1 MLSLAPPYYIYQGV
15 PVFADAQDPYQFYY
29 LPNRPHFAVDE
40 QNRPAV
46 RFIALKDDPNA
57 PATDDQ
63 VTGFFFFDTSID
75 WPAETLTSVAR
86 KIQADHNLDQVPRL
100 VPLLYRK
107 GSVRLMFL
115 DQMTPDPNAPPGSSG
130 GSSSGTAAGD
140 GTGSVTPSEKW
151 VTLLESSG
159 VPSLYGENRAIFSA
173 VMTKKA
179 TQLLYGAFDGF
190 VPAGVVYDLTFDGLQ
205 PAFHIHIDVDWH
217 QVYAFLKEKY
227 AVDVLF
233 FSSDVENIAQ
243 KLEEAKIIH
252 FDAAI
257 MGVGDEGL
265 QGQFNDAKK
274 QLTDFVLDNFF
285 KPVPNPNKPDTSVQ
299 DGIISVVQAIRDLGS
314 TVNVGYQR
322 IDLTDDELRTLNI
335 DYDIAV
341 AVERHIAPQGHL
353 SMFFSDYNLKRDDV
367 VTVVDTADSIFRTAD
382 FQVMVSAPFS
392 DDAIDAVTVD
402 VAYGQPSPPPAN
414 AELWSFLFRDGNVQK
429 RSGWYDPAVG
439 DQAQYRYETVFRPA
453 PTAGPELKLDSGWKP
468 SRGSIIMATPDELY
482 LRRTLE
488 VQIDDGF
495 PFDSYP
501 SIQVELR
508 YSDQT
513 SGWTHEDGAVLD
525 KDHRT
530 WTPTFRIH
538 RDWSTG
544 TQVKLTYLH
553 QAGNLEKDW
562 VTTDKD
568 RLDIVDPRTNLMTVQ
583 VIVAG
588 KRDEISQIVVD
599 LRYEDQANNIFEQTS
614 FNLDQTTFSQ
624 AHNWAFPRA
633 DPANDRYTYSQVV
646 VGTEGEVISTGDVQS
661 DSPLLLVGPIYAKK
675 WIVQPQLVGPTF
687 DQTGL
692 DKVTVELHYEDTAN
706 NYASDQTV
714 VFTAPGAGTQWP
726 LDLRDASKRQYTY
739 KATYE
744 DTSGFDKVLGPI
756 AATGTFLM
764 IPAQP
769 PT

>member
-15 PVFADAQDPYQFYY
+15 PVLADAQDPRQFHY

-107 GSVRLMFL
+107 GTVRLMFL
-115 DQMTPDPNAPPGSSG
+115 DQMTPDPNAPPGSSD
-130 GSSSGTAAGD
+130 GSSSGTATGD
-140 GTGSVTPSEKW
+140 GTGPVTPSEKW

-173 VMTKKA
+173 VLTKKA

-205 PAFHIHIDVDWH
+205 PAFHIHIDVDWR
-217 QVYAFLKEKY
+217 QVYTFLKEKY
-227 AVDVLF
+227 AVDLLF
-233 FSSDVENIAQ
+233 FSNDVENIAQ

-285 KPVPNPNKPDTSVQ
+285 KPVPNPNRPDTSVQ
-299 DGIISVVQAIRDLGS
+299 DGVISVIQAIRDLGS
-314 TVNVGYQR
+314 PVNVGYQR

-367 VTVVDTADSIFRTAD
+367 VTIVDTADSVFRTAD
-382 FQVMVSAPFS
+382 FQVVVSAPFS

-414 AELWSFLFRDGNVQK
+414 AGLWSFLFRDGNVQK
-429 RSGWYDPAVG
+429 RSGWYDPSVG
-439 DQAQYRYETVFRPA
+439 DQVQYRYETVFHPA
-453 PTAGPELKLDSGWKP
+453 PTAGPSSSSTVVGSLPRAASSWLRPTSCTCAAP
-468 SRGSIIMATPDELY
+468 SRCRSMTASRSTCTHRFRSSCATAIRCRVGRTRTVPCSTRATARGHRRSVSTATGAPTPRSSSPFSTRPATS
-482 LRRTLE
+482 RRT
-488 VQIDDGF
+488 G
-495 PFDSYP
+495 S
-501 SIQVELR
+501 
-508 YSDQT
+508 
-513 SGWTHEDGAVLD
+513 
-525 KDHRT
+525 
-530 WTPTFRIH
+530 
-538 RDWSTG
+538 
-544 TQVKLTYLH
+544 
-553 QAGNLEKDW
+553 
-562 VTTDKD
+562 
-568 RLDIVDPRTNLMTVQ
+568 
-583 VIVAG
+583 
-588 KRDEISQIVVD
+588 
-599 LRYEDQANNIFEQTS
+599 
-614 FNLDQTTFSQ
+614 
-624 AHNWAFPRA
+624 
-633 DPANDRYTYSQVV
+633 
-646 VGTEGEVISTGDVQS
+646 
-661 DSPLLLVGPIYAKK
+661 
-675 WIVQPQLVGPTF
+675 
-687 DQTGL
+687 
-692 DKVTVELHYEDTAN
+692 
-706 NYASDQTV
+706 
-714 VFTAPGAGTQWP
+714 
-726 LDLRDASKRQYTY
+726 
-739 KATYE
+739 
-744 DTSGFDKVLGPI
+744 
-756 AATGTFLM
+756 
-764 IPAQP
+764 P
-769 PT
+769 PTRIASTSSTCART